1 MAVKM
6 NYRVDFYEGA
16 IADNTVVFSLEPST
30 TPFAFA
36 VGDFVDPNGWTGNPL
51 APDQHYEITA
61 VEHQLT
67 YPDGDEC
74 QHNIA
79 LSMKPGARQSSPR
92 RSKRARKRR

>member
-16 IADNTVVFSLEPST
+16 IADNKIVFSLEPST
-30 TPFAFA
+30 APFAFA

-67 YPDGDEC
+67 YPGGEEC

-79 LSMKPGARQSSPR
+79 LAMKPVARQTFR
-92 RSKRARKRR
+92 RSKRERKRG